1 MIPEGATSINEIVSV
16 VQDNDIWRYY
26 LGLWPVYC
34 HGTNDQDGF
43 RCICAQLLV
52 SGACRQHELVKVFAQ
67 NRKRLNRAVVQLRD
81 RGMASFFEK
90 RVGRKGG
97 TILTDE
103 MLGRVQE
110 LLNAGLCRQ
119 AIARELKIGYS
130 TLSKAIGDG
139 RLLQPPRTTV
149 PMGSTRSDRSRED
162 VAVSGGIGVAC
173 TRTQERV
180 AASFGLLN
188 GVESK
193 FESCVDVPDGGA
205 LCALPALLENGLF
218 YQAEKLGEIEGYYSK
233 EQILLVLV
241 FMLLCRY
248 RNVEQLQGVSPGEFG
263 KLIGLDRIP
272 EARCLREKIATLSG
286 KTNADQWAAQMAK
299 FWFEK
304 YSDTTGFLYVD
315 GHVKVYGGDN
325 ALPKRYVSRQRL
337 CLGGISYYW
346 VNDAI
351 GQPFFVV
358 EKQIDHGMLEALRTD
373 IIPRLLED
381 IPNQPSA
388 EDLAS
393 DPQLHRFIIVFDR
406 EGYSPAFFKELW
418 DNHRI
423 ACMTYRKNKTDDWP
437 EAEFE
442 QVEARTPSGEPFN
455 INLAERETTM
465 GTGEQSIA
473 VKEVR
478 KRTETGKQ
486 TAIVTTARTLDA
498 RTLAPHM
505 FARWGQE
512 NFFAY
517 AMNHFAIDQLLAYG
531 AEAFPD
537 TETVVNPAWRT
548 LDRQRRQLQGKQTA
562 TLVKLHKMD
571 SEKGADPKDK
581 RHAKWQIKK
590 AEHLEELT
598 DIDEQTEK
606 IKEAIKEVKQH
617 IPWNELPIEQSF
629 KQLPPARRT
638 LINTIGMIC
647 YRAETA
653 MATLLMETK
662 ATLPQSRVLLQ
673 DLFNATA
680 DLKPDYQEKR
690 LHIHLHTATTVRRNE
705 RIAHL
710 LNHLNETCTIYPGTD
725 LQMVFHGPD
734 PASEKH
740 IKGTVQ
746 FPADQEF

>member
-373 IIPRLLED
+373 IIPRLLD
-381 IPNQPSA
+381 ALTPI
-388 EDLAS
+388 
-393 DPQLHRFIIVFDR
+393 
-406 EGYSPAFFKELW
+406 FKPL
-418 DNHRI
+418 
-423 ACMTYRKNKTDDWP
+423 
-437 EAEFE
+437 
-442 QVEARTPSGEPFN
+442 
-455 INLAERETTM
+455 
-465 GTGEQSIA
+465 
-473 VKEVR
+473 
-478 KRTETGKQ
+478 TGK
-486 TAIVTTARTLDA
+486 
-498 RTLAPHM
+498 
-505 FARWGQE
+505 
-512 NFFAY
+512 
-517 AMNHFAIDQLLAYG
+517 
-531 AEAFPD
+531 
-537 TETVVNPAWRT
+537 
-548 LDRQRRQLQGKQTA
+548 
-562 TLVKLHKMD
+562 
-571 SEKGADPKDK
+571 
-581 RHAKWQIKK
+581 
-590 AEHLEELT
+590 
-598 DIDEQTEK
+598 
-606 IKEAIKEVKQH
+606 
-617 IPWNELPIEQSF
+617 F
-629 KQLPPARRT
+629 KVESVPLRYMP
-638 LINTIGMIC
+638 
-647 YRAETA
+647 
-653 MATLLMETK
+653 
-662 ATLPQSRVLLQ
+662 
-673 DLFNATA
+673 
-680 DLKPDYQEKR
+680 
-690 LHIHLHTATTVRRNE
+690 
-705 RIAHL
+705 
-710 LNHLNETCTIYPGTD
+710 
-725 LQMVFHGPD
+725 
-734 PASEKH
+734 
-740 IKGTVQ
+740 
-746 FPADQEF
+746 